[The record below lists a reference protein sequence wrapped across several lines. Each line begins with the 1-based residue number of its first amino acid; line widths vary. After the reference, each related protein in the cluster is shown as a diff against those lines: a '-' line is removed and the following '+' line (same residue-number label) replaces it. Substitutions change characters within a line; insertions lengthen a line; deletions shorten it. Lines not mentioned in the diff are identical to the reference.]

1 MTKFNESYK
10 SVMQNKEEAHTENPS
25 DITTLTLEA
34 AGKAVCSAVIN
45 ERETG
50 VPRWKAIR
58 VADFQAKTLTDG
70 FGLSTED

>member
-50 VPRWKAIR
+50 VPR
-58 VADFQAKTLTDG
+58 
-70 FGLSTED
+70 